1 MDSQHQ
7 EASSIMADE
16 ENQSFDLDRLR
27 QLVKLMEKYDLR
39 EVKLKGGGQEWVLR
53 RGADHPAPYVSAPM
67 GVPLAPT
74 APAAAPTAAN
84 PMPEQ
89 PATDDGLTD
98 VKSPMVGTFYRSPS
112 PEEPPFVREGDRV
125 TPDSVVCLV
134 EAMKFFNQIKA
145 EVSGTI
151 VKICVSDG
159 DPVEFGQP
167 LFQVRAG

>member
-1 MDSQHQ
+1 
-7 EASSIMADE
+7 MADE
-16 ENQSFDLDRLR
+16 ANQSFDLDRLR

-53 RGADHPAPYVSAPM
+53 RGGDPVPVAMSPVSVPM
-67 GVPLAPT
+67 AHHA
-74 APAAAPTAAN
+74 APAGPSAAPQQPGAA
-84 PMPEQ
+84 E
-89 PATDDGLTD
+89 DGLVD

-112 PEEPPFVREGDRV
+112 PDEPPFVKEGDRV
-125 TPDSVVCLV
+125 TADTVVCLV

-145 EVSGTI
+145 EASGTI

-167 LFQVRAG
+167 LFKVRAG

>member
-1 MDSQHQ
+1 
-7 EASSIMADE
+7 MADE
-16 ENQSFDLDRLR
+16 ANQSFDLDRLR

-53 RGADHPAPYVSAPM
+53 RGGDPVPVVSAPM
-67 GVPLAPT
+67 GVPAAPA
-74 APAAAPTAAN
+74 APAAAAGPAPETPPAA
-84 PMPEQ
+84 
-89 PATDDGLTD
+89 DDGLVD

-112 PEEPPFVREGDRV
+112 PDEPPFVKEGDRV
-125 TPDSVVCLV
+125 TPDTVVCLV

-145 EVSGTI
+145 EASGTI

-167 LFQVRAG
+167 LFKVKAG